1 MINYYL
7 IEDGRLRQQQ
17 AQDLAEIPPGVI
29 WIDLLH
35 PTREEE
41 RFVEKKLEME
51 IPTRE
56 EMVEIEESSR
66 FYESGGSL
74 FMTASLVSGISQQ
87 SPSIAEVTFVLSKRW
102 LVTVRY
108 AELSAFRTFTGKSV
122 RQPELHRSSDMIFAS
137 LIEGV
142 VDRIADV
149 LEMLQQQQNSLS
161 TAIFSEKPEDKTD
174 LQKVVK
180 HLGRHNALQA
190 KLNESLLSISR
201 QISFVRQAGE
211 GWLGEP
217 ARGWLKTSE
226 RDVRSL
232 GEYQAKMSDE
242 SSFLL
247 EATLGLINIEQNSII
262 KVFSIAAV
270 LFLPPTLVG
279 TVYGMNFRHMP
290 ELEWYYGYPLA
301 LGLMVGSAALS
312 HAWFKFKGWL

>member
-1 MINYYL
+1 MITYYL
-7 IEDGRLRQQQ
+7 IDGDRLRQQP
-17 AQDLAEIPPGVI
+17 AQDLTTIPPRVI

-35 PTREEE
+35 PSREEE
-41 RFVEKKLEME
+41 RFIEQALGTE

-66 FYESGGSL
+66 FYESGGAL
-74 FMTASLVSGISQQ
+74 YLTTSLVSGITQH
-87 SPSIAEVTFVLSKRW
+87 SPSIAEVTFVLSRKW

-108 AELSAFRTFTGKSV
+108 AELSAFRNFSGKSV
-122 RQPELHRSSDMIFAS
+122 RQPELHRTSDMIFAS

-149 LEMLQQQQNSLS
+149 LELLQQQLNSLS
-161 TAIFSEKPEDKTD
+161 EAIFSERLEDRTD

-180 HLGRHNALQA
+180 QLGRHNTLQA

-201 QISFVRQAGE
+201 QISYVRQAGD

-232 GEYQAKMSDE
+232 GEYQVKMSDE

-290 ELEWYYGYPLA
+290 ELEWYLGYPLA
-301 LGLMVGSAALS
+301 LGMMLGSAVLS
-312 HAWFKFKGWL
+312 YAWFKFKGWL